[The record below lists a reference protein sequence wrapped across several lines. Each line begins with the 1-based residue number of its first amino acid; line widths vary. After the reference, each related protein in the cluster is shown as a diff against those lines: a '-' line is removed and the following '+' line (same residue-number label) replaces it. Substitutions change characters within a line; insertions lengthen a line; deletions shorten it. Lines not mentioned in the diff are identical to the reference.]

1 MVRAFTVS
9 RYTRTQWSEGEC
21 STLGVRTPVVATT
34 PGITIQISTHS
45 PTTGRTRLLCITRNA
60 CTSGYTPADPFV

>member
-21 STLGVRTPVVATT
+21 STLGAWTPAVATT
-34 PGITIQISTHS
+34 PGITIQANTHS
-45 PTTGRTRLLCITRNA
+45 PTTGKKRARYDCSIVHRH
-60 CTSGYTPADPFV
+60 